1 MERFAC
7 KTMVSSGE
15 GAMDVL
21 GERSCRRLLV
31 VSEPG
36 IRWEQQ
42 IKRVISCAGS
52 PESFRLD
59 IYPETATMKQAVDGS
74 RKIREFQPDLV
85 AAVGTGVVVDC
96 GKAMVGFSG
105 HQGLL
110 AVIPSAFDAGTEV
123 TDRAT
128 LTHNGRA
135 HLLRDSSLRPDIAVL
150 DSSVLAVASKGEIRE
165 GGFALLAAA
174 MEAYAAVN
182 RGLLTHLHARE
193 AFASVWAALP
203 AAVAGRDT
211 ARARLQR
218 ASVLT
223 GLAADGTG
231 LGLCRAMENS
241 LGIVFGL
248 SRGKAAGMLL
258 PVIVGCNAHAAGKC
272 YAELSRAAGMGGSSE
287 GMGTRNLRAG
297 LLRLR
302 RELGLPGT
310 LVQAGVDIRSVW
322 NSGRKIV
329 ELTLEDPE
337 CRNNPVAVDDFLVRR
352 ILEEITGRI

>member
-7 KTMVSSGE
+7 QTTVAAGMD
-15 GAMDVL
+15 AMAVL
-21 GERSCRRLLV
+21 GQKPCRKLLV
-31 VSEPG
+31 VS
-36 IRWEQQ
+36 
-42 IKRVISCAGS
+42 SAGS
-52 PESFRLD
+52 RQEQWIRKIAGSAGRPEVQQLE
-59 IYPETATMKQAVDGS
+59 IYPEAATMKQAVEGC
-74 RKIREFQPDLV
+74 RMIREFRPELV
-85 AAVGTGVVVDC
+85 AVVGDGPVMDC
-96 GKAMVGFSG
+96 GKAMMGFSG
-105 HQGLL
+105 HKGTL

-123 TDRAT
+123 TDRVT

-135 HLLRDSSLRPDIAVL
+135 HLLRDGSMRPDFAVL
-150 DSSVLAVASKGEIRE
+150 DGTMLAAASKAEVRE

-174 MEAYAAVN
+174 VEAYGAVG
-182 RGLLTHLHARE
+182 RGLLSQLHARE
-193 AFASVWAALP
+193 AFASAWAALP
-203 AAVAGRDT
+203 AAVAGREA
-211 ARARLQR
+211 ARAKLQT

-223 GLAADGTG
+223 GLAVDGTG

-258 PVIVGCNAHAAGKC
+258 PAIVGCNAHAAGKC

-287 GMGTRNLRAG
+287 GVGARNLRAG

-302 RELGLPGT
+302 RELGLPGS